1 MSILK
6 NAIQAL
12 DPTPDKTKELSLALN
27 LLFELAEQK
36 KNLQEEW
43 LKQQIRTAGTPENP
57 SIPITNTLAWLSE
70 TRAYVKSD
78 AGTLVNTV
86 TGAIKKFIDGGT
98 ENVMN
103 GVGEL
108 ITGGLNAILGSG
120 TGAQSEMHSYFIVVE
135 AMSIIRFDITA
146 WQRRIDVAGI
156 TAKIE
161 NAMTLTAVKSS
172 VDVDKISFNTFLQ
185 AYKSQLAKMK
195 FGDTELID
203 FIKKSKEVFEL
214 LQSTKSRAHE
224 DRLASAASSRGFP
237 RLFAPGEIKIF

>member
-70 TRAYVKSD
+70 TRAYVKND

-108 ITGGLNAILGSG
+108 IAGGLNAILGSG
-120 TGAQSEMHSYFIVVE
+120 TGTQSEMHSYFIVVE

-156 TAKIE
+156 TSKIE

-195 FGDTELID
+195 FGDSELID

-214 LQSTKSRAHE
+214 LQGTKSRAHE
-224 DRLASAASSRGFP
+224 DKLSSS
-237 RLFAPGEIKIF
+237 

>member
-70 TRAYVKSD
+70 TRAYVKND

-108 ITGGLNAILGSG
+108 IAGGLNAILGSG
-120 TGAQSEMHSYFIVVE
+120 TGTQSEMHSYFIVVE

-156 TAKIE
+156 TSKIE

-195 FGDTELID
+195 FGDSELID

-214 LQSTKSRAHE
+214 LQGTKSRAHE
-224 DRLASAASSRGFP
+224 DKLSSSAPSRAVP

>member
-70 TRAYVKSD
+70 TRAYVKND

-108 ITGGLNAILGSG
+108 IAGGLNAILGSG
-120 TGAQSEMHSYFIVVE
+120 TGTQSEMHSYFIVVE

-195 FGDTELID
+195 FGDSELID

-224 DRLASAASSRGFP
+224 DRLSSSASSRGVP